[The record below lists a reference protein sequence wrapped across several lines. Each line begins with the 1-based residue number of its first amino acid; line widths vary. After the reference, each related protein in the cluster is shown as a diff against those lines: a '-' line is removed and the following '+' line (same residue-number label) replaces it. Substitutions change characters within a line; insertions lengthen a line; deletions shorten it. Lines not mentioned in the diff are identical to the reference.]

1 MKMSPLMP
9 SLGDGKIASS
19 EYDIM
24 LHHVG
29 AVRPAASPADIQG
42 RAALALLLVWGRAS
56 PIP

>member
-1 MKMSPLMP
+1 MP

-24 LHHVG
+24 LRHVG
-29 AVRPAASPADIQG
+29 AVRAAASPADIQG
-42 RAALALLLVWGRAS
+42 RDALALLLVWGRAS